1 MKATSDVML
10 RTNDFAAAKAHY
22 HGLLGFP
29 IVVEAENLLG
39 FDLGGFVLYFE
50 PGDDNGSVFE
60 FEVPNVAQAKERL
73 IARGCAVIEENPAIP
88 RCYLRDPFGLV
99 FNLTETFHE

>member
-22 HGLLGFP
+22 GGALGFP
-29 IVVEAENLLG
+29 VIVENERLLG

-50 PGDDNGSVFE
+50 SGEDNGSVFE
-60 FEVPNVAQAKERL
+60 FEVSDVAQTRDQL
-73 IARGCAVIEENPAIP
+73 LRQGCSLIEENAAIP
-88 RCYLRDPFGLV
+88 RCYLRDPFGLT
-99 FNLTETFHE
+99 FNLTQTFQ